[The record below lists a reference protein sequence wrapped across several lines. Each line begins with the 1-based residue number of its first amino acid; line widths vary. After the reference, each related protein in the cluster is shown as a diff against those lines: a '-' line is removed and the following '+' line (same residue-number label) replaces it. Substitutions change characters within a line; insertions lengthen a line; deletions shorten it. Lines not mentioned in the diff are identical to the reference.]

1 MKSKFFLLLTM
12 LLIICCQNH
21 TECIVRQWLGKT
33 ITLDVKPEMI
43 VIGRQPIILESDF
56 CVLNYVDSMGC
67 VSCKMGLP
75 KWKAFGAYIDSISG
89 KHVPVVFIVQESV
102 RRNVLYSM
110 KADGYYPDY
119 VIVDK
124 EDSFQKKYKF
134 PTEDDMKTFL
144 LDKTYRVIAIGNPI
158 NQEKVTSLYVSY
170 ITKKRKFDMAG

>member
-1 MKSKFFLLLTM
+1 
-12 LLIICCQNH
+12 
-21 TECIVRQWLGKT
+21 
-33 ITLDVKPEMI
+33 
-43 VIGRQPIILESDF
+43 
-56 CVLNYVDSMGC
+56 
-67 VSCKMGLP
+67 
-75 KWKAFGAYIDSISG
+75 
-89 KHVPVVFIVQESV
+89 
-102 RRNVLYSM
+102 M

-124 EDSFQKKYKF
+124 EDSFQKKYNF